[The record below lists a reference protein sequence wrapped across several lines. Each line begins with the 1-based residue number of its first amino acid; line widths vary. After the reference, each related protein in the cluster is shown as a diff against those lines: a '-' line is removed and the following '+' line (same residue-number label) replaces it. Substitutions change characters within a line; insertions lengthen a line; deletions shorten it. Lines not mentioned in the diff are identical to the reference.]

1 MLIIYCFY
9 FFFFSSRRRHT
20 RCALVTGV
28 QTCALPIFSLSA
40 EIKAATK
47 PIVIPVY
54 HADSLFAVTP
64 VSASVPLV
72 GESDTIPV
80 SLDGTT
86 VHLPTA
92 LVQPAYREF
101 FDKIVDWA
109 YDEARDAQQRG
120 TVAGFS
126 KDRKS
131 TRLNSSH

>member
-1 MLIIYCFY
+1 MRISDWSSDVCSSDLIDPLAV
-9 FFFFSSRRRHT
+9 SLAKT
-20 RCALVTGV
+20 TWVV
-28 QTCALPIFSLSA
+28 SLSA

-101 FDKIVDWA
+101 FDKKI
-109 YDEARDAQQRG
+109 
-120 TVAGFS
+120 
-126 KDRKS
+126 DRES
-131 TRLNSSH
+131 CRERVCQYG

>member
-1 MLIIYCFY
+1 MYCICSFY
-9 FFFFSSRRRHT
+9 FVFFFFMIRRPPRST
-20 RCALVTGV
+20 RTDTLFPYT
-28 QTCALPIFSLSA
+28 TLFRS
-40 EIKAATK
+40 
-47 PIVIPVY
+47 VY

-109 YDEARDAQQRG
+109 YDEARDRSEERRVG
-120 TVAGFS
+120 KECV
-126 KDRKS
+126 S
-131 TRLNSSH
+131 TCRSRWSPYH